1 MESMPAHGHGE
12 RLSPVDASFLQL
24 ESARAHMHVAWS
36 AMFSPPER
44 GPAPTIA
51 DIRARVTARLGWVP
65 RCRQRLLPAPL
76 GIGDPRWVDDD
87 HFDVGAHVVALTDP
101 ADPVGPER
109 FAELRDALLS
119 QPLDRARPLWQLAF
133 VPLLA
138 DGRFAVVGR
147 VHHAMADGAAALQ
160 IALLTIDI
168 DGHGDARAPAPWQAE
183 APPTTL
189 QRALDPLVHSAE
201 LCSGAAR
208 DVAHAV
214 AHPRAA
220 ATDALRDAGRL
231 VHALSQDLLPHA
243 PDSGL
248 NRPLGPRR
256 TLVQHRVA
264 LDAVRAVSR
273 GAPGTRNDVG
283 LAAIAGA
290 LRALALERGRPAVRL
305 KAMVPVNMRG
315 RSDAATLG
323 NRVSMTSVW
332 LPLDLASPA
341 DRLQRVRAQT
351 ERFKDSARPQGAQ
364 TLISGFG
371 LLPSALRAPVLRAVQ
386 PGRFNLTISSV
397 PGPPAALFMHGMRL
411 DELYPVIPI
420 AEDQTLSIGMLPYQ
434 GHLYFGLYADPD
446 GLPEATR
453 LAALIDAELRA
464 LRRGAALRAVAA
476 GPPLPVVAPVA
487 AGPLGTYEN
496 RSAVLSA
503 AGREGAA

>member
-1 MESMPAHGHGE
+1 MPAHGHGE

-24 ESARAHMHVAWS
+24 ESTCAHMHVAWS
-36 AMFSPPER
+36 AVFSPPP
-44 GPAPTIA
+44 GAGAPTLEE
-51 DIRARVTARLGWVP
+51 IRARVTARLSWVP

-76 GIGDPRWVDDD
+76 GLGDPRWVDDE
-87 HFDVGAHVVALTDP
+87 HFDVAAHVVALTDP

-109 FAELRDALLS
+109 FARLRDALLS
-119 QPLDRARPLWQLAF
+119 QPLDRTRPLWQLAI
-133 VPLLA
+133 VPRLA
-138 DGRFAVVGR
+138 DGRLAVVGR

-168 DGHGDARAPAPWQAE
+168 DGHDDAGAPAPWQAE

-189 QRALDPLVHSAE
+189 QRALDPLVHGAE
-201 LCSGAAR
+201 LTSRAAR
-208 DVAHAV
+208 DVVRAAKS
-214 AHPRAA
+214 PRAA
-220 ATDALRDAGRL
+220 AGDALRDAGRL

-264 LDAVRAVSR
+264 LDEVRAVSR

-290 LRALALERGRPAVRL
+290 LRTLALEHGRPAEPL

-341 DRLQRVRAQT
+341 ARLSRVRDQT
-351 ERFKDSARPQGAQ
+351 ARFKDSARPQGAQ

-397 PGPPAALFMHGMRL
+397 PGPPSALFMHGMRL
-411 DELYPVIPI
+411 AELYPVIPI
-420 AEDQTLSIGMLPYQ
+420 AEEQTLSIGMLPYE

-453 LAALIDAELRA
+453 LAQLIDEELVALRRDTTLRA
-464 LRRGAALRAVAA
+464 LPSP
-476 GPPLPVVAPVA
+476 PPLPVVAPAA

-503 AGREGAA
+503 AGRGGAA

>member
-1 MESMPAHGHGE
+1 MPARGHGE
-12 RLSPVDASFLQL
+12 RLSAVDASFLQL
-24 ESARAHMHVAWS
+24 ESTCAHMHVAWS
-36 AMFSPPER
+36 AVFSPPP
-44 GPAPTIA
+44 GGVSPTI
-51 DIRARVTARLGWVP
+51 DEIRARVTARLGWVP

-76 GIGDPRWVDDD
+76 GIGEPRWVDDD
-87 HFDVGAHVVALTDP
+87 HFDVAAHVVTLTDP
-101 ADPVGPER
+101 ADPVSPQR
-109 FAELRDALLS
+109 FAALRDAVLS
-119 QPLDRARPLWQLAF
+119 QPLDRRRPLWQLAF

-138 DGRFAVVGR
+138 DGRLGVVGR

-160 IALLTIDI
+160 LALLTIDI
-168 DGHGDARAPAPWQAE
+168 DDAAAGEPAVAPWQAE

-201 LCSGAAR
+201 LTSGAAR
-208 DVAHAV
+208 DVVRAALR
-214 AHPRAA
+214 PRA
-220 ATDALRDAGRL
+220 TLGGLLRDSGRL

-243 PDSGL
+243 PESSL

-264 LDAVRAVSR
+264 LAEVREVSR

-290 LRALALERGRPAVRL
+290 LRALALERGRAAEPL
-305 KAMVPVNMRG
+305 KAMVPVNMR
-315 RSDAATLG
+315 RAHDAMMFG

-332 LPLDLASPA
+332 LPLNAATPA
-341 DRLQRVRAQT
+341 ARLQRIRRQT
-351 ERFKDSARPQGAQ
+351 ERFKHSARPQGAQ

-386 PGRFNLTISSV
+386 SGRFNLTSSSV
-397 PGPPAALFMHGMRL
+397 PGPPSALFMHGMCL

-420 AEDQTLSIGMLPYQ
+420 AEEQTLSVGMLPYE

-453 LAALIDAELRA
+453 LAELIDEELRA
-464 LRRGAALRAVAA
+464 LRACSPIPA
-476 GPPLPVVAPVA
+476 GPTRPPLPVVAPAA

-496 RSAVLSA
+496 RSAVGSA
-503 AGREGAA
+503 AGGGGAV